1 MGRTARQ
8 GLSSGH
14 ARASRARTRSGE
26 RALLAAVIAQALK
39 DARRGSQEAASW
51 LDDVGPDWCED
62 FLGIAATAA
71 VAWRA
76 ADPDHERQRAK
87 QTQSIP
93 KVPTEEA

>member
-1 MGRTARQ
+1 MRGRLVR
-8 GLSSGH
+8 GLGS
-14 ARASRARTRSGE
+14 ASGE

-51 LDDVGPDWCED
+51 LDDVGPDWCDD

-71 VAWRA
+71 VDWRA
-76 ADPDHERQRAK
+76 ADHERQRAK
-87 QTQSIP
+87 QTQNPP